1 MKKAKCILSMLLLLC
16 VFLFPTSPSAFAE
29 STTNPTQ
36 PPMLTSISFKNAE
49 IEGNFN
55 PQIYDYTLRL
65 VDSTVTPTLKSYK
78 TNKNADVFV
87 TYKTDETK
95 HTTGIDVTLGYEN
108 GSVIYTFNFPF
119 AQTENVNSNNLLS
132 AVDCK
137 YGEVYPE
144 INENDTD
151 YKLYIPS
158 DLTQI
163 TLSAA
168 TQDVSAYC
176 EVPGTITLNTDQ
188 EPTITLI
195 VTASDGSTREY
206 ALKVKRLNKTCD
218 EVKYEMAQP
227 GFTSIVEGELYY
239 QKPEFFIA
247 VVSAVAGTAM
257 LIIFIF
263 TTKRLTRKVQDA
275 DEEEFFDMK

>member
-1 MKKAKCILSMLLLLC
+1 MKKSKQILSALLLLC
-16 VFLFPTSPSAFAE
+16 VFLFPASLSGSAQTA
-29 STTNPTQ
+29 TNPAK
-36 PPMLTSISFKNAE
+36 PPVLTSISFKNAE
-49 IEGNFN
+49 IEGGFN
-55 PQIYDYTLRL
+55 PQIYDYTLKL
-65 VDSTVTPTLKSYK
+65 IDNTVTPTLKSYK
-78 TNKNADVFV
+78 TSTNADIFV

-119 AQTENVNSNNLLS
+119 AERENVNSNNLLS

-168 TQDVSAYC
+168 TKDVSAYC

-188 EPTITLI
+188 EPAITLI

-206 ALKVKRLNKTCD
+206 TLKVKRLNKTCD
-218 EVKYEMAQP
+218 EVRYEMAQP

-247 VVSAVAGTAM
+247 VLSAAAGIAM
-257 LIIFIF
+257 LIIFIIV
-263 TTKRLTRKVQDA
+263 TKRLTRKVEDS
-275 DEEEFFDMK
+275 DEEEFFIRQ

>member
-1 MKKAKCILSMLLLLC
+1 MKKSKQILSALLLLC
-16 VFLFPTSPSAFAE
+16 VFLFPASLSGSAQTA
-29 STTNPTQ
+29 TNPAK
-36 PPMLTSISFKNAE
+36 PPVLTSISFKNAE
-49 IEGNFN
+49 IEGGFN
-55 PQIYDYTLRL
+55 PQIYDYTLKL
-65 VDSTVTPTLKSYK
+65 IDNTVTPTLKSYK
-78 TNKNADVFV
+78 TSTNADIFV

-119 AQTENVNSNNLLS
+119 AERENVNSNNLLS

-168 TQDVSAYC
+168 TKNVSAYC

-188 EPTITLI
+188 EPAITLI

-206 ALKVKRLNKTCD
+206 TLKVKRLNKTCD
-218 EVKYEMAQP
+218 EVRYEMAQP

-247 VVSAVAGTAM
+247 VLSAAAGIAM
-257 LIIFIF
+257 LIIFIIV
-263 TTKRLTRKVQDA
+263 TKRLTRKVEDS
-275 DEEEFFDMK
+275 DEEEFFIRQ

>member
-1 MKKAKCILSMLLLLC
+1 MKKSKQILSALLLLC
-16 VFLFPTSPSAFAE
+16 VFLFPASLSGSAQ
-29 STTNPTQ
+29 TVTNPAK
-36 PPMLTSISFKNAE
+36 PPVLTSISFKNAE
-49 IEGNFN
+49 IEGGFN
-55 PQIYDYTLRL
+55 PQIYDYTLKL
-65 VDSTVTPTLKSYK
+65 IDNTVTPTLKSYK
-78 TNKNADVFV
+78 TSTNADIFV

-119 AQTENVNSNNLLS
+119 AERENVNSNNLLS

-168 TQDVSAYC
+168 TKDVSAYC

-188 EPTITLI
+188 EPAITLI

-206 ALKVKRLNKTCD
+206 TLKIKRLNKTCD
-218 EVKYEMAQP
+218 EVRYEMAQP

-247 VVSAVAGTAM
+247 VLSAAAGIAM
-257 LIIFIF
+257 LIIFIIV
-263 TTKRLTRKVQDA
+263 TKRLTRKVEDS
-275 DEEEFFDMK
+275 DEEEFFMRQ